1 MFVYGIKTGVTTQC
15 RNKDVIKTLRKDIDN
30 FIIAETL
37 EELQSKIAEIK
48 VDSNDSKAESKKA
61 LSKMTKEELMAAAE
75 ESGIDAESLT
85 GLTNKEI
92 IAVINKAKAE

>member
-15 RNKDVIKTLRKDIDN
+15 RNKDVIKTIRKDIDN

-37 EELQSKIAEIK
+37 EELQSKIDEIK
-48 VDSNDSKAESKKA
+48 VDNSKSEPKKA

-75 ESGIDAESLT
+75 ESGINAESLT

-92 IAVINKAKAE
+92 IAVINKAREK